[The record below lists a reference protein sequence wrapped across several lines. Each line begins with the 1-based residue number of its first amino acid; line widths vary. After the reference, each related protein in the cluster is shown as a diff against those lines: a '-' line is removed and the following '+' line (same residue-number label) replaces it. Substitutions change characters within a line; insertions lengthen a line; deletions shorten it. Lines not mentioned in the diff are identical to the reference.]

1 MTGTRTE
8 QFSVSTESHIS
19 TVLPPDFSV
28 GCGETGQGR
37 PVVLLHCSGANRN
50 HWDRLDKAWSAIADK
65 PRRMLCPELFGCG
78 QTGRWPNRRPITL
91 QDHVRLIA
99 GMLTRVG
106 EPVDLVGHSFGGA
119 VALQFAHMFPERVRT
134 LTLIEPSAF
143 FLLRDDGPEADHLFA
158 EAANLARVV
167 RSGAMSGTRQARHDT
182 MAFFMDYWN
191 GAGKWAALP
200 PPAQEAMAEMT
211 DVIAQD
217 IFAVFAEATRLP
229 DYASITIPTLLVSGG
244 RSPGPVCHIVRR
256 LEATIPNARRVCI
269 ENAAH
274 MIPLTHAGELA
285 ALLHELQAG
294 TGRGAVPNWNFRPGR
309 ATGMV
314 PPPTESRGGVHPMNA
329 PLTEQRK
336 TAAASGSPVERVR
349 SLAAGFARRAA
360 DYDSHDRF
368 AAENFAEIKAA
379 GLLAAGVP
387 AELGGGDASYR
398 DMSEL
403 LREMAHHCSGTA
415 LALAMH
421 THPVMA
427 NVWRWR
433 REKAPVEALLK
444 RVATEN
450 LMLLSTGGNDWLN
463 GSGNAEA
470 VDGGYRISAR
480 KRFVSGAEAGDL
492 LMTMAI
498 HGDTVLHAGV
508 SMKAEG
514 VRIEQTWRTLGMRA
528 SGSQDVVLD
537 KVFVPEAAISV
548 KRPAGV
554 WHPFFHL
561 VSMVAFPLIYSVY
574 RGVGERLRD
583 EAVALASKRRLEGD
597 AQLQVGAMEA
607 ALAAVVAA
615 HEKMVDIADHAT
627 PGPETSA
634 RVMTLKRTMTD
645 SLLALGNAALDAAGG
660 SAFYRVNS
668 VERLFRDLQAAR
680 YHPLTTLSQQRL
692 AGRLALGLDADGRA
706 A

>member
-1 MTGTRTE
+1 
-8 QFSVSTESHIS
+8 
-19 TVLPPDFSV
+19 
-28 GCGETGQGR
+28 
-37 PVVLLHCSGANRN
+37 
-50 HWDRLDKAWSAIADK
+50 
-65 PRRMLCPELFGCG
+65 
-78 QTGRWPNRRPITL
+78 
-91 QDHVRLIA
+91 
-99 GMLTRVG
+99 
-106 EPVDLVGHSFGGA
+106 
-119 VALQFAHMFPERVRT
+119 
-134 LTLIEPSAF
+134 
-143 FLLRDDGPEADHLFA
+143 
-158 EAANLARVV
+158 
-167 RSGAMSGTRQARHDT
+167 
-182 MAFFMDYWN
+182 
-191 GAGKWAALP
+191 
-200 PPAQEAMAEMT
+200 
-211 DVIAQD
+211 
-217 IFAVFAEATRLP
+217 
-229 DYASITIPTLLVSGG
+229 
-244 RSPGPVCHIVRR
+244 
-256 LEATIPNARRVCI
+256 
-269 ENAAH
+269 
-274 MIPLTHAGELA
+274 
-285 ALLHELQAG
+285 
-294 TGRGAVPNWNFRPGR
+294 
-309 ATGMV
+309 
-314 PPPTESRGGVHPMNA
+314 MNA
-329 PLTEQRK
+329 PLTETRK
-336 TAAASGSPVERVR
+336 TAIADSNPIDRMRA
-349 SLAAGFARRAA
+349 LAAGFARRAA
-360 DYDSHDRF
+360 DYDAQDRF

-387 AELGGGDASYR
+387 AEFGGGDASYR
-398 DMSEL
+398 EMSEM

-421 THPVMA
+421 THPLMA

-433 REKAPVEALLK
+433 REKAPVEGLLK
-444 RVATEN
+444 RVAGEN

-463 GSGNAEA
+463 GSGSAEA
-470 VDGGYRISAR
+470 VEGGYRISAR

-537 KVFVPEAAISV
+537 KVFVPEAAIAV

-561 VSMVAFPLIYSVY
+561 VTMIAFPLIYSVY

-607 ALAAVVAA
+607 ALAAAMAA

-634 RVMTLKRTMTD
+634 RMMTLKRTMTD
-645 SLLALGNAALDAAGG
+645 SLLALGNLALDAAGG

-668 VERLFRDLQAAR
+668 AERLFRDLQAAR
-680 YHPLTTLSQQRL
+680 YHPLTALSQQRL

>member
-1 MTGTRTE
+1 MKTGTE
-8 QFSVSTESHIS
+8 QLEASRESQNNY
-19 TVLPPDFSV
+19 VLPAGFSI
-28 GCGETGQGR
+28 GCADAGRGR
-37 PVVLLHCSGANRN
+37 PVALLHCSGANRS
-50 HWDRLDKAWSAIADK
+50 HWDKLGKAWSVGAK
-65 PRRMLCPELFGCG
+65 LQRRVLCPELFGCG
-78 QTGRWPNRRPITL
+78 QTGAWPHRRPASL
-91 QDHVRLIA
+91 RDYVDLVA
-99 GMLTRVG
+99 LALTRAG

-119 VALQFAHMFPERVRT
+119 VALRFAALMPERVRT

-143 FLLRDDGPEADHLFA
+143 FLLRDDGPEADRLFA
-158 EAANLARVV
+158 EAAKLAQIV
-167 RSGAMSGTRQARHDT
+167 RRGAMADTEQARHDT

-191 GAGKWAALP
+191 GAGRWAALP
-200 PPAQEAMAEMT
+200 PPMQTAMAEMT
-211 DVIAQD
+211 GTIARD
-217 IFAVFAEATRLP
+217 IHAVFAEPTRLHE
-229 DYASITIPTLLVSGG
+229 YAELAIPTLLISGG
-244 RSPGPVCHIVRR
+244 RSPGPVNHIVRR
-256 LEATIPNARRVCI
+256 LEAVIPGAIRVCLDD
-269 ENAAH
+269 AAH

-285 ALLHELQAG
+285 ALLDAMHAANG
-294 TGRGAVPNWNFRPGR
+294 KRVVPNWNFRS
-309 ATGMV
+309 ALNAHMV
-314 PPPTESRGGVHPMNA
+314 PPPIESSGEVRPMNA
-329 PLTEQRK
+329 PLTEQRM
-336 TAAASGSPVERVR
+336 TAAAGGSPLERMR
-349 SLAAGFARRAA
+349 ALAPGFARRAA
-360 DYDSHDRF
+360 DYDAHDTF

-387 AELGGGDASYR
+387 AEFGGADASYR
-398 DMSEL
+398 DLCEM
-403 LREMAHHCSGTA
+403 LRETAHHCSGTA

-421 THPVMA
+421 THPLMA

-433 REKAPVEALLK
+433 REKAPVEGLLK
-444 RVATEN
+444 RVAGEK
-450 LMLLSTGGNDWLN
+450 LMLLSTGGNDWLA
-463 GSGNAEA
+463 GSGSAEA

-508 SMKAEG
+508 PMKSEG
-514 VRIEQTWRTLGMRA
+514 VRIEKTWRTLGMRA

-537 KVFVPEAAISV
+537 KVFVPEAAVAV
-548 KRPAGV
+548 KRPAGL

-583 EAVALASKRRLEGD
+583 EAVALAAKRRSDGD
-597 AQLQVGAMEA
+597 TQLLVGQMEA
-607 ALAAVVAA
+607 ALAAAVAA

-627 PGPETSA
+627 PGAETSA
-634 RVMTLKRTMTD
+634 QVMTLKRAMTD

-680 YHPLTTLSQQRL
+680 YHPLTALPQQRL

>member
-1 MTGTRTE
+1 MSEPRTE
-8 QFSVSTESHIS
+8 QSPLSHKPQID
-19 TVLPPDFSV
+19 TVLPAGFPI
-28 GCGETGQGR
+28 GCGDAGHGR
-37 PVVLLHCSGANRN
+37 PAALLHCSGTNRS
-50 HWDRLDKAWSAIADK
+50 HWDKVSKAWPAISG
-65 PRRMLCPELFGCG
+65 RRRRILCPELFGCG
-78 QTGRWPNRRPITL
+78 QTGPWPYRRPVTL
-91 QDHVRLIA
+91 QDHVRLVA
-99 GMLTRVG
+99 KALARVG

-119 VALQFAHMFPERVRT
+119 VALRFAALLPERVRT

-143 FLLRDDGPEADHLFA
+143 FLLRDDGPDADHLFA
-158 EAANLARVV
+158 EAAHLAQVV
-167 RSGAMSGTRQARHDT
+167 RGGATAGSEQARHGA

-191 GAGKWAALP
+191 GAGRWAALP
-200 PPAQEAMAEMT
+200 PPMQQAMADMT
-211 DVIAQD
+211 GVIAQD
-217 IFAVFAEATRLP
+217 IHAVFAEATRLR

-244 RSPGPVCHIVRR
+244 RSPGPVRHIVRR
-256 LEATIPNARRVCI
+256 LETVMPGAERVCL
-269 ENAAH
+269 EDAAH

-285 ALLHELQAG
+285 ALLDGMHG
-294 TGRGAVPNWNFRPGR
+294 HTRRRTVPNWNFRP
-309 ATGMV
+309 AANMDMV
-314 PPPTESRGGVHPMNA
+314 SPPTEPSGGVEFMNA
-329 PLTEQRK
+329 PLTETRK
-336 TAAASGSPVERVR
+336 TAIADSNPIDRMRA
-349 SLAAGFARRAA
+349 LAAGFARRAA
-360 DYDSHDRF
+360 DYDAQDRF

-387 AELGGGDASYR
+387 AEFGGGDASYR
-398 DMSEL
+398 EMSEM

-421 THPVMA
+421 THPLMA

-433 REKAPVEALLK
+433 REKAPVEGLLK
-444 RVATEN
+444 RVAGEN

-463 GSGNAEA
+463 GSGSAEA
-470 VDGGYRISAR
+470 VEGGYRISAR

-537 KVFVPEAAISV
+537 KVFVPEAAIAV

-561 VSMVAFPLIYSVY
+561 VTMIAFPLIYSVY

-607 ALAAVVAA
+607 ALAAAMAA

-634 RVMTLKRTMTD
+634 RMMTLKRTMTD
-645 SLLALGNAALDAAGG
+645 SLLALGNLALDAAGG

-668 VERLFRDLQAAR
+668 AERLFRDLQAAR
-680 YHPLTTLSQQRL
+680 YHPLTALSQQRL

>member
-1 MTGTRTE
+1 MPKSHTRQLQNNARTE
-8 QFSVSTESHIS
+8 PNIL
-19 TVLPPDFSV
+19 LPEDFSV
-28 GCGETGQGR
+28 GCGDRGDGH
-37 PVVLLHCSGANRN
+37 PIVMVHCSGADRR
-50 HWDRLDKAWSAIADK
+50 HWDKVIAAWPDGDS
-65 PRRMLCPELFGCG
+65 PRFLRPELFGYG
-78 QTGRWPNRRPITL
+78 ETARWPPGDSISL
-91 QDHVRLIA
+91 LHYVELIEA
-99 GMLTRVG
+99 AL
-106 EPVDLVGHSFGGA
+106 PPLPQPFDLVGHSFGGV
-119 VALQFAHMFPERVRT
+119 VALGYALKHPQRIRSLA
-134 LTLIEPSAF
+134 LIEPAAF
-143 FLLRDDGPEADHLFA
+143 FILRDGDLRGQTLFREIERIGRGMQRGMRAATPAAQREAM
-158 EAANLARVV
+158 ARFV
-167 RSGAMSGTRQARHDT
+167 
-182 MAFFMDYWN
+182 DYWN
-191 GAGKWAALP
+191 GAGRWDSLAPAAQQAV
-200 PPAQEAMAEMT
+200 AQMT
-211 DVIAQD
+211 DVVAQEFTA
-217 IFAVFAEATRLP
+217 IFAHATQLADCR
-229 DYASITIPTLLVSGG
+229 SITVPTLLISGAQ
-244 RSPGPVCHIVRR
+244 SPEPARHIVQMLARVIPQAEQICIPDAGHM
-256 LEATIPNARRVCI
+256 LPLSHAATTAV
-269 ENAAH
+269 
-274 MIPLTHAGELA
+274 
-285 ALLHELQAG
+285 LLHDM
-294 TGRGAVPNWNFRPGR
+294 RRRAVPNWNFSAGS
-309 ATGMV
+309 GMAMV
-314 PPPTESRGGVHPMNA
+314 SPPIESRGGVHPMNA

-336 TAAASGSPVERVR
+336 STTTGSGPVERVR
-349 SLAAGFARRAA
+349 ALAAGFARRAA
-360 DYDSHDRF
+360 DYDAHDRF

-398 DMSEL
+398 EVSEM
-403 LREMAHHCSGTA
+403 LREMAQHCSGTA

-421 THPVMA
+421 THPLMA

-433 REKAPVEALLK
+433 REKAPVEGLLK
-444 RVATEN
+444 RVAGEN

-463 GSGNAEA
+463 GSGSAEA

-528 SGSQDVVLD
+528 SGSHDVVLD
-537 KVFVPEAAISV
+537 KVFVPEAAIAV

-561 VSMVAFPLIYSVY
+561 VTMIAFPLIYGVY

-634 RVMTLKRTMTD
+634 RVMTLKRAVTD
-645 SLLALGNAALDAAGG
+645 NLLALGNAALDAAGG

-680 YHPLTTLSQQRL
+680 YHPLTALPQQRL